1 MTIYRDI
8 EGENRSIE
16 LTDEELTKAYFE
28 QQHKWDVQY
37 VTENLD
43 RFIALQADTDKYG
56 LEDSIDMVASEMR
69 RNISK
74 HGMDDREAL
83 DDAIQEIL
91 CKGENENG

>member
-16 LTDEELTKAYFE
+16 LTGEELTKAYFE

-43 RFIALQADTDKYG
+43 RFIVLQANTDKFG

-69 RNISK
+69 RNIRK
-74 HGMDDREAL
+74 YGVDDREAL

-91 CKGENENG
+91 CEGENENG

>member
-8 EGENRSIE
+8 EGKKHGIE

-69 RNISK
+69 RNIRK
-74 HGMDDREAL
+74 YGVDDREAL

-91 CKGENENG
+91 CEGENENG